1 MQCKLC
7 GAGDPQRL
15 HVIRGY
21 TIARC
26 SCGLVYA
33 DVDPARVDFSG
44 LYADRYPPSAFLP
57 QRPRKVSKSH
67 RELALLERLT
77 EGRRLLDVGC
87 AYGFFLDTAQRRGWS
102 AVGVELSP
110 ESSQFARE
118 RYGLEVHTGPLADAP
133 YEPCS
138 FDVVTIRHVLEHVPD
153 PGELITEAGALL
165 RPGGLLAIAVP
176 NFGSLAARLFG
187 AEWWWVDPPT
197 HLFYFTRATLTR
209 LLAKQ
214 GFQPV
219 VHGTE
224 RGDDE
229 TMGFYVLFALNRRL
243 GLGRR
248 LRAAPPPTNGT
259 AHGIS
264 TPAVMTRNTRGVW
277 SVARRIGEGIE
288 VVASP
293 LGRLADRAGLGAE
306 LLVISR
312 KVSTHPIRPRDLARD
327 KLVPE
332 PVASHR

>member
-1 MQCKLC
+1 M
-7 GAGDPQRL
+7 
-15 HVIRGY
+15 
-21 TIARC
+21 
-26 SCGLVYA
+26 
-33 DVDPARVDFSG
+33 VDFSG
-44 LYADRYPPSAFLP
+44 LYADRYPPASFLP

-77 EGRRLLDVGC
+77 AGRRLLDVGC
-87 AYGFFLDTAQRRGWS
+87 SYGFFLDTAQRRGWS
-102 AVGVELSP
+102 AAGVELSP

-118 RYGLEVHTGPLADAP
+118 RYGLEVHTGSVADAP
-133 YEPCS
+133 YEAGT

-153 PGELITEAGALL
+153 PGTLITEAWALL
-165 RPGGLLAIAVP
+165 QPGGLLAIAVP
-176 NFGSLAARLFG
+176 NFGSLVARLFG
-187 AEWWWVDPPT
+187 PEWWWIDPPT

-229 TMGFYVLFALNRRL
+229 TMAFYLLFALNRRL

-248 LRAAPPPTNGT
+248 LRATPPPANGT
-259 AHGIS
+259 ADGIHV
-264 TPAVMTRNTRGVW
+264 PAATSRNSPGVW
-277 SVARRIGEGIE
+277 GVARRIGEAIE
-288 VVASP
+288 TAVSP

-312 KVSTHPIRPRDLARD
+312 KVGERPNPPRDLARD
-327 KLVPE
+327 GLVPE
-332 PVASHR
+332 PIASHR